1 MILVTGGT
9 GLVGAH
15 LLHHLIKNDETVRA
29 IYRSEEKIKA
39 VKKVFSYYTDDA
51 SLFSKIKWFKADIT
65 DIPSMIPAFVGI
77 EKVYHCA
84 AFISFNPKDYREMRK
99 VNIHGTAIIVN
110 LSIDAKVKKLCF
122 VGSIASVGDAIK
134 GELITEANEWNKELD
149 NSGYSITKFGAEM
162 EVWRA
167 SQEEVAVV
175 IVNPGIILGSGFW
188 FASSGKL
195 FSQVYKGLKYFT
207 EGITGFVGVKDVVK
221 AMVSLMDS
229 DIKNE
234 RFLLVS
240 ENKSY
245 KEILFLIADA
255 FGKKRPSK
263 KIKVWQTNL
272 LWRVSSLLSL
282 CTRKEPLLSKYSAKS
297 AHQVSEYSSKK
308 IKKIINFQFE
318 EMKVVIQ
325 NVCNDYETSAV
336 KPFSLRGITNNEQD
350 VPLKKK

>member
-15 LLHHLIKNDETVRA
+15 LLYHLIKNDEIIRA

-39 VKKVFSYYTDDA
+39 VKKVFSYYTDDV
-51 SLFSKIKWFKADIT
+51 SLIAKIEWFKADIT

-84 AFISFNPKDYREMRK
+84 AFISFSQKDYKEMRK

-110 LSIDAKVKKLCF
+110 LSIDVKIKKLCF
-122 VGSIASVGDAIK
+122 VGSIASVGDALDGKI
-134 GELITEANEWNKELD
+134 ITEENEWNKELD

-162 EVWRA
+162 EIWRA
-167 SQEEVAVV
+167 SQEQVEVV

-188 FASSGKL
+188 FAGSGKL
-195 FSQVYKGLKYFT
+195 FSQVYEGFKYYT
-207 EGITGFVGVKDVVK
+207 EGITGFVGVKDVVN
-221 AMVSLMDS
+221 AMILLMNS
-229 DIKNE
+229 EVKNE
-234 RFLLVS
+234 RFILVS

-245 KEILFLIADA
+245 KEVFFLIADA

-263 KIKVWQTNL
+263 KIKPWQTNIF
-272 LWRVSSLLSL
+272 WRISSIVSLF
-282 CTRKEPLLSKYSAKS
+282 TKRAPLLGKYAAKS
-297 AHQVSEYSSKK
+297 AHEVSEYSSKK

-318 EMKVVIQ
+318 QIETVVKKV
-325 NVCNDYETSAV
+325 CKDYD
-336 KPFSLRGITNNEQD
+336 KN
-350 VPLKKK
+350 

>member
-15 LLHHLIKNDETVRA
+15 LLYHLIKNDENVRA

-39 VKKVFSYYTDDA
+39 VKKVFSYYTDDV
-51 SLFSKIKWFKADIT
+51 SLIAKIEWFKADIT
-65 DIPSMIPAFVGI
+65 DIPAMIPAFVGVA
-77 EKVYHCA
+77 KVYHCA
-84 AFISFNPKDYREMRK
+84 AFISFNPKDYKEMRK

-110 LSIDAKVKKLCF
+110 LSIDAKIKKLCF
-122 VGSIASVGDAIK
+122 VGSIASVGDAIN

-188 FASSGKL
+188 SASSGKL

-282 CTRKEPLLSKYSAKS
+282 GTRKEPLLSKYSAKS
-297 AHQVSEYSSKK
+297 AHEVSKYSSKK
-308 IKKIINFQFE
+308 IKKTINFQFE
-318 EMKVVIQ
+318 EIETVIK
-325 NVCNDYETSAV
+325 NVCNFYETTIIE
-336 KPFSLRGITNNEQD
+336 PFSLKGLKSNEPE
-350 VPLKKK
+350 VTIKKK

>member
-15 LLHHLIKNDETVRA
+15 LLHHLMKNGETVRA

-51 SLFSKIKWFKADIT
+51 SLFLKIEWFKADIT
-65 DIPSMIPAFVGI
+65 DIPAMIPAFVGI

-122 VGSIASVGDAIK
+122 VGSIAAVGDAIN
-134 GELITEANEWNKELD
+134 GELITEGNEWNKELD

-162 EVWRA
+162 EIWRA

-188 FASSGKL
+188 LASSGKL

-207 EGITGFVGVKDVVK
+207 NGITGFVGVKDVVK

-234 RFLLVS
+234 RFILVS
-240 ENKSY
+240 ENKSF
-245 KEILFLIADA
+245 KDILFLIADA

-263 KIKVWQTNL
+263 KIKSWQTTI
-272 LWRVSSLLSL
+272 LWRVSSILSF
-282 CTRKEPLLSKYSAKS
+282 CTRKEPLLSKYSVKS
-297 AHQVSEYSSKK
+297 AFEVSEYSSEK
-308 IKKIINFQFE
+308 IKKTINFQFE
-318 EMKVVIQ
+318 EMEIVVK
-325 NVCNDYETSAV
+325 NACNDYKTDVS
-336 KPFSLRGITNNEQD
+336 KPLLAQRNN
-350 VPLKKK
+350 